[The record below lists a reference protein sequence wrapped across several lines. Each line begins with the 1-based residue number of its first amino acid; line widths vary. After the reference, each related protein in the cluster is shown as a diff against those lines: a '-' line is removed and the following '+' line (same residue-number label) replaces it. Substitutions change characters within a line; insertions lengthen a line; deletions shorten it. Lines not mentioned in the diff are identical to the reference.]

1 MLELRTIGHLRD
13 NRSNGKIEIDPD
25 DRLAEQIG
33 SSSGASTPAD
43 HHGAISGNGWRRHRH

>member
-13 NRSNGKIEIDPD
+13 NCSNGEIEIDPD
-25 DRLAEQIG
+25 DDRLAAKLG

-43 HHGAISGNGWRRHRH
+43 HHAAISGNGW